1 MSKGPQKLPT
11 GEGRAHRPPPP
22 PDGESHELR
31 LRAFS
36 RSLPMALLRAREAVM
51 RQFRPSLR
59 ALDLTEQQWRVLR
72 ALGSAAEFDATS
84 LASATFLLAP
94 SLTRI
99 LRDLEKRAL
108 IKRGVS
114 AADQRTS
121 RLSLS
126 ADGRA
131 LLDEAGVHSEWIYQR
146 MTAQIGEERLE
157 TLMGMLADLERQL
170 QESRD
175 VAPPAASAGRANG
188 SVQT

>member
-1 MSKGPQKLPT
+1 MTKGPQKQLAA
-11 GEGRAHRPPPP
+11 EGRARRPPP
-22 PDGESHELR
+22 PDGERHELK
-31 LRAFS
+31 LREFS

-72 ALGSAAEFDATS
+72 ALGSASEFDATG
-84 LASATFLLAP
+84 LADATFLLAP

-99 LRDLEKRAL
+99 LRDLEARGL
-108 IKRGVS
+108 IERGVS
-114 AADQRTS
+114 AADLRTS

-126 ADGRA
+126 ATGRA
-131 LLDEAGVHSEWIYQR
+131 LLDEAGVHSERIYRR
-146 MTAQIGEERLE
+146 MTAHIGDERLE

-170 QESRD
+170 QEPLD
-175 VAPPAASAGRANG
+175 VAAPATSGRRASG

>member
-1 MSKGPQKLPT
+1 MTKGRQDRRAA
-11 GEGRAHRPPPP
+11 EGRGRRSSPP
-22 PDGESHELR
+22 PDGAPHELK
-31 LRAFS
+31 LREFS

-72 ALGSAAEFDATS
+72 ALGSAPEFDATG
-84 LASATFLLAP
+84 LANATFLLAP

-108 IKRGVS
+108 IERGVS
-114 AADQRTS
+114 AADLRAS

-126 ADGRA
+126 AAGRA
-131 LLDEAGVHSEWIYQR
+131 LLDEAGVHSERIYRR
-146 MTAQIGEERLE
+146 MTTHIGEERLE

-170 QESRD
+170 QEPLD
-175 VAPPAASAGRANG
+175 VAPPAASAGRGNG
-188 SVQT
+188 SV

>member
-1 MSKGPQKLPT
+1 MTRGPPHRLARED
-11 GEGRAHRPPPP
+11 GGRRSPPP
-22 PDGESHELR
+22 PDGARHELR
-31 LRAFS
+31 LREFS

-72 ALGSAAEFDATS
+72 ALGSPLEFDATS
-84 LASATFLLAP
+84 LANATFLLAP

-108 IKRGVS
+108 IERSVS
-114 AADQRTS
+114 AADLRTS

-126 ADGRA
+126 AAGRA
-131 LLDEAGVHSEWIYQR
+131 LLDEAGVHSERIYR
-146 MTAQIGEERLE
+146 GMTAHIGEERLE

-170 QESRD
+170 REPLD
-175 VAPPAASAGRANG
+175 VAAPSAGRANG
-188 SVQT
+188 PGQT